1 MNLNIVWELS
11 MSVYYNSKI
20 IEDVTLTILD
30 LFKEI

>member
-20 IEDVTLTILD
+20 IDDVTILD